1 MLIVAA
7 LGGNALLRRGEPL
20 TAENQRA
27 NVKRAAAA
35 LAQLINTGHSLV
47 ITHGNGPQVGLLAI
61 ETAGPDGAGLPLDVL
76 GAETEGMIGYMIEQE
91 LAGILNDRRFGTL
104 LTLVKV
110 DADDPAFGKPT
121 KFVGPVYTA
130 ETARKLADQRGWKVA
145 PDGEM
150 WRRVVPSP
158 APRAIMEADVISL
171 LVKQDVTVIC
181 AGGGGIPVVE
191 KPNGGLA
198 GIEAVI
204 DKDAASALLAE
215 ELGADMLL
223 LLTDVDAVYADFGKS
238 TANALRIIDPEDVD
252 EQAYPAGSMR
262 PKISAAAGFARTIG
276 RRAAIG
282 RLDQAREIVNRT
294 AGTTFEKSQSSSL
307 SGGECLQSR
316 PAASDKGEDVLL
328 KEQDDYLEIAL
339 EETFPAS
346 DPIAPGHPIGNK
358 KRL

>member
-20 TAENQRA
+20 SAENQRV

-35 LAQLINTGHSLV
+35 IAQLINAGHSLV
-47 ITHGNGPQVGLLAI
+47 ITHGNGPQVGLLAV

-76 GAETEGMIGYMIEQE
+76 VAETEGMIGYMIEQE
-91 LAGILNDRRFGTL
+91 LAGILKDRRFGTL

-121 KFVGPVYTA
+121 KFVGPVYTT

-158 APRAIMEADVISL
+158 APQSIMEADVISL

-181 AGGGGIPVVE
+181 TGGGGIPVVE
-191 KPNGGLA
+191 KPDGSLA

-215 ELGADMLL
+215 QLGADMLL
-223 LLTDVDAVYADFGKS
+223 LLTDVDAVYADFGTPAAHPLTK
-238 TANALRIIDPEDVD
+238 IDPASAE
-252 EQAYPAGSMR
+252 EMQFAAGSMR
-262 PKISAAAGFARTIG
+262 PKIAAAIRFSKSSRH
-276 RRAAIG
+276 RAAIG
-282 RLDQAREIVNRT
+282 RLDDAIAIV
-294 AGTTFEKSQSSSL
+294 AGT
-307 SGGECLQSR
+307 
-316 PAASDKGEDVLL
+316 KGTIFL
-328 KEQDDYLEIAL
+328 
-339 EETFPAS
+339 
-346 DPIAPGHPIGNK
+346 
-358 KRL
+358 